1 MDTWPGSRSLVG
13 WMIAWWLMRCHKTT
27 ITTPTPELGN
37 YPSIIVND
45 EVMMVGDGG
54 SVAADAATHPESF
67 NHQWWGNDVTHKTTI
82 MIQSM
87 SEQAAMGGDMGLK
100 SNVVLLLT
108 ATVLNIFTHA
118 TISHFVDIVNT
129 QLRAERG
136 WCIILTIDTAS
147 DDSSLAHSN

>member
-1 MDTWPGSRSLVG
+1 
-13 WMIAWWLMRCHKTT
+13 MIR
-27 ITTPTPELGN
+27 
-37 YPSIIVND
+37 
-45 EVMMVGDGG
+45 
-54 SVAADAATHPESF
+54 
-67 NHQWWGNDVTHKTTI
+67 
-82 MIQSM
+82 QSM

-136 WCIILTIDTAS
+136 
-147 DDSSLAHSN
+147 